1 MPETKGLLR
10 ELIQLSKNLTISTLI
25 IVVSATATTA
35 QVPTLKQQ
43 SRPETNRVYPEA
55 AYTLGPG
62 DRVRV
67 EIFKLPQYS
76 GEQEVLVNGSLN
88 LSRIGSVPVQGMT
101 LEQAATAIAAQYT
114 RARILR
120 QPQVTVS
127 LLVPRPLRIG
137 IAGEINRPG
146 SYTIPIQNSQFPKLT
161 QALQLAGGIT
171 QAADLHSVKI
181 RRTHRVG
188 SQQAIEVNL
197 WQVIQT
203 GDLSNDLT
211 LRDGDTILIPTATA
225 INPAE
230 TPQLASASFAVD
242 KTQPIDVA
250 VLGEVRQP
258 GTHTIKTEGTVTG
271 LPRVTQA
278 IEAAGGIN
286 PLADIRKVAIKRST
300 KIGMGQTIE
309 IDLWAF
315 LQSGDLQQDLILQ
328 NGDTVFV
335 PTATDLNLAEA
346 SQLRNVSFAPDRSQP
361 LNITVIGE
369 VFRPGPY
376 TVTGSARTGQAG
388 VPGGSGGSET
398 PPTVTRAIQIA
409 GGIKPLAN
417 IRKIEI
423 RRFTSTGE
431 ERTLEVDLWK
441 LLQQG
446 DSSQD
451 AVLQDGDS
459 IVVAKATEPP
469 LEEAS
474 QIAAASFS
482 PDTIDVNIVG
492 EVPKPGIV
500 KIPPNTPL
508 NQALFAAGGFTNRS
522 KKSSVQLIRLNPNGT
537 VDRRKVQIDF
547 ANGANEETNPVL
559 YNNDV
564 VIVGRSTLASVSDTL
579 DTTLNPLGKFL
590 TIFSLP
596 FNLINLFN

>member
-1 MPETKGLLR
+1 MPEAKGVLR
-10 ELIQLSKNLTISTLI
+10 ELVRLSKNLTISTLI
-25 IVVSATATTA
+25 VIISAAATTA
-35 QVPTLKQQ
+35 QLSSVEKR
-43 SRPETNRVYPEA
+43 SRPEINRVYSEA

-62 DRVRV
+62 DRIKV

-76 GEQEVLVNGSLN
+76 GEYEVGIDGSLN
-88 LSRIGSVPVQGMT
+88 LSRIGSVSVRGMT
-101 LEQAATAIAAQYT
+101 LKQAAETIASRYT
-114 RARILR
+114 TARILR

-127 LLVPRPLRIG
+127 LLAPRPLRIG

-146 SYTIPIQNSQFPKLT
+146 SYTMPIQNSQFPTLT

-171 QAADLHSVKI
+171 QAADLRSVKVS
-181 RRTHRVG
+181 RGERG
-188 SQQAIEVNL
+188 SAKQSLEVNL

-203 GDLSNDLT
+203 GDLNNDLI

-230 TPQLASASFAVD
+230 TPQLAAASFAVD
-242 KTQPIDVA
+242 KTQPIDIA
-250 VLGEVRQP
+250 VLGEVRKP
-258 GTHTIKTEGTVTG
+258 GTHTIKNEGTVTG

-278 IEAAGGIN
+278 LEAAGGIN
-286 PLADIRKVAIKRST
+286 PLADIRKIVIKRST
-300 KIGMGQTIE
+300 KIGLEQTIE
-309 IDLWAF
+309 IDLWQY
-315 LQSGDLQQDLILQ
+315 LQTGDLQQDLILQ
-328 NGDTVFV
+328 NGDTVYV
-335 PTATDLNLAEA
+335 PTTTDINLAEA
-346 SQLRNVSFAPDRSQP
+346 SQLRNASFAPDRSQP

-376 TVTGSARTGQAG
+376 TVTGSARTGEAG
-388 VPGGSGGSET
+388 VPGGTGGSET

-417 IRKIEI
+417 IRNIEI

-431 ERTLEVDLWK
+431 ERTLQVDLWK
-441 LLQQG
+441 LLQAG

-451 AVLQDGDS
+451 AVLQDGDT
-459 IVVAKATEPP
+459 IVVAKATEPAP
-469 LEEAS
+469 EEAA

-508 NQALFAAGGFTNRS
+508 NQALFAAGGFTNRA
-522 KKSSVQLIRLNPNGT
+522 KKSSVQLVRLNPNGT
-537 VDRRKVQIDF
+537 VVRRKVEIDF
-547 ANGANEETNPVL
+547 AEGANEETNPVL

-579 DTTLNPLGKFL
+579 DTALNPLGKFL

-596 FNLINLFN
+596 FNLINLFQ